1 MIRKFPATWRHWAVV
16 LPLFTVTAATHAAET
31 QLIEGQTELTSAGL
45 VAAVLSR
52 NPTLPAMQAVW
63 EAADTRIEQV
73 SALDDPQLSY
83 RVAPATAGVSGL
95 DFGQKLEVSQKIPWP
110 GKLHLRSEAAQYDA
124 DAVHQS
130 VKTLQLH
137 LAAKAKILFA
147 DWYFVHEGIR
157 INRINQNL
165 LHEFQRI
172 AITRYSTGLATKQDA
187 LHAAVEINLLKHQAI
202 GLDRERREI
211 IARVNR
217 LLTRNPDEPIPLPHK
232 LSEPVQLGKADSL
245 RAQALQS
252 RPELKAQQAHI
263 QGFYTRT
270 ELAQRDFYPD
280 FNLSAGYNSLWDRNQ
295 KRFTVGI
302 GINLPIDQSKRR
314 AAEAEARA
322 KLKQAQ
328 WKKNDLTAMIE
339 EEVQIAYDRVQETR
353 HVLTLYRRQL
363 LPLAEENLD
372 AAMADYRSG
381 SGDFLTLI
389 STEKNLMQT
398 QLEVERVLTDSH
410 RRLAELERAVGR
422 IEPLTTEGHFERHQP

>member
-1 MIRKFPATWRHWAVV
+1 MTRKFLTTWQHWAVL
-16 LPLFTVTAATHAAET
+16 LPLFTAFASSYAAET
-31 QLIEGQTELTSAGL
+31 QLFDGQVDLSSTRL
-45 VAAVLSR
+45 VAIVLSR
-52 NPTLPAMQAVW
+52 NPALPAMQAAW

-73 SALDDPQLSY
+73 SALDDPWLSY
-83 RVAPATAGVSGL
+83 KVAPETAGVPGL
-95 DFGQKLEVSQKIPWP
+95 DFGQKLEISQKIPWP
-110 GKLHLRSEAAQYDA
+110 GKLRLRGKAAQYDA

-157 INRINQNL
+157 INRINQDL
-165 LHEFQRI
+165 LHEFQQI

-187 LHAAVEINLLKHQAI
+187 LRAAVEINLLKHQAI
-202 GLDRERREI
+202 GLGRERREI

-217 LLTRNPDEPIPLPHK
+217 LLSHTPDEPIPLPHK
-232 LSEPVQLGKADSL
+232 LSEPVQLGKAESL

-263 QGFYTRT
+263 QEFNTRT
-270 ELAQRDFYPD
+270 ELAQREFYPD
-280 FNLSAGYNSLWDRNQ
+280 FNLSTGYNSLWDRNQ

-328 WKKNDLTAMIE
+328 WKINDLTAMIE

-398 QLEVERVLTDSH
+398 QLEVERALADSH
-410 RRLAELERAVGR
+410 RRLAELEQAMGR
-422 IEPLTTEGHFERHQP
+422 IEPLTTERQFERHQP